1 MEMNKIMVIG
11 SGQMGNGIAQV
22 AAQAGYNVLLNDI
35 SIEYAQKGL
44 DSIERNLSHDVEK
57 ERKTEGEKEN
67 ILGRIQLSDNKKDA
81 AECQLII
88 EAAVEKFEIKK
99 SIFEELDKIVPQET
113 ILSTNTSSLPIT
125 DLAATV
131 THPERFIGMHFMN
144 PVPVMKLVEII
155 RGVQTNDE
163 VYQVIHDLS
172 EKMNKTPVE
181 VNDAYG
187 FVSNRVLMPMIN
199 EAAFVLYESVA
210 TPEAIDQVMELGM
223 NHPMGPLKLADL
235 IGLDTCLS
243 IMEVL
248 YEGFNDPKY
257 RPCPLLKKYVAA
269 GYLGRKSGRGFYEY
283 N

>member
-1 MEMNKIMVIG
+1 MVIG